1 MPSYIF
7 DSSAALAILLA
18 ERGSTRAVECASSGC
33 IGAANLAEV
42 VTRLIDIGMP
52 AEAAQTAVDDLELAV
67 EPVVAEDAGR
77 AGVMRPATRSRGLS
91 LGDRLCL
98 AQAMRLEATAVTAD
112 RAWADLDLGVDIE
125 LIR

>member
-1 MPSYIF
+1 MGRGIAALPSYIF

-18 ERGSTRAVECASSGC
+18 EPGSARAVECASSGC

-77 AGVMRPATRSRGLS
+77 AGGMRPATRSRG
-91 LGDRLCL
+91 L

-112 RAWADLDLGVDIE
+112 RAWADLDLGIDIE